1 LNKNRYQLGL
11 KITDDE
17 FLITLRKIVAARI
30 KGKSIEFDE
39 VKGVILSKFWEDHE
53 NLKKHPNL
61 RAWCFVVCKNLVNDM
76 LKRHDRS
83 RTSRFS
89 EMSPSRTDRE
99 LSQSSHLSHS
109 VEIHEVLKFL
119 SSDKFSDNDRM
130 VFYLRVEQMSYEEIS
145 QILEISSDNARK
157 INSRL
162 RKKLFNWRN
171 T

>member
-1 LNKNRYQLGL
+1 
-11 KITDDE
+11 
-17 FLITLRKIVAARI
+17 
-30 KGKSIEFDE
+30 
-39 VKGVILSKFWEDHE
+39 
-53 NLKKHPNL
+53 
-61 RAWCFVVCKNLVNDM
+61 M
-76 LKRHDRS
+76 LKRHDHS

-89 EMSPSRTDRE
+89 EMSLSRTDRE

-145 QILEISSDNARK
+145 QALEISSDNARK